1 MWDGGEKEGMG
12 REGKRWGW
20 GMGRKEEEEEMENV
34 EKGRWEVGQAK
45 YPMKYP
51 VSWFA
56 A

>member
-1 MWDGGEKEGMG
+1 
-12 REGKRWGW
+12 
-20 GMGRKEEEEEMENV
+20 MENV